1 MFRIDREFAYI
12 ITDPGTTE
20 ADMERR
26 SDMAEEG
33 YNLAFIYNREGD
45 TNCARGLAHL
55 ASNIGA
61 ALVGG
66 YEQTMM
72 GEMPL
77 FEEVEINI
85 ISDSFYI

>member
-1 MFRIDREFAYI
+1 MDNEFAYV
-12 ITDPGTTE
+12 ITDTHQNDANMAPYF
-20 ADMERR
+20 
-26 SDMAEEG
+26 SLAEEG
-33 YNLAFIYNREGD
+33 YNLAFIYNREGA

-77 FEEVEINI
+77 FEEVEVNI

>member
-12 ITDPGTTE
+12 ITDTGTTE

-33 YNLAFIYNREGD
+33 YNLAFITNTSIAEEGV
-45 TNCARGLAHL
+45 TCARGLACL
-55 ASNIGA
+55 SSDLGNI
-61 ALVGG
+61 LVGG
-66 YEQTMM
+66 FDITLR

-77 FEEVEINI
+77 FEEV
-85 ISDSFYI
+85 SDSPDDHA